1 MTYYYFSLL
10 LGLLGFFIGTS
21 SLIIG
26 TAYSSPYLKKKTN
39 LEFSCAFNDSSILL
53 YNNQITQDGKAIYN
67 SQERKADEFLT
78 AQPKRS
84 HRAGPHVG
92 GRLRSPHPA
101 LTIRN
106 QPSIRSN
113 NMYQVEST
121 IFNKNEWQVETIP
134 MILRF
139 AEKDLKDRLA
149 KAEGRRRY
157 RLIKV

>member
-1 MTYYYFSLL
+1 MTHYYYSLL

-26 TAYSSPYLKKKTN
+26 TDCSRPYLKKKTN

-113 NMYQVEST
+113 INVSSRINNFQQERMASRDHSNDPPVRREGSQRPVVE
-121 IFNKNEWQVETIP
+121 
-134 MILRF
+134 
-139 AEKDLKDRLA
+139 
-149 KAEGRRRY
+149 G
-157 RLIKV
+157 